1 MQRKNNCFGS
11 RKMCRYFF
19 LFLLL
24 RTFFISNT
32 CDGRSSWALDYLKM
46 REALKI
52 KELLQEGKYERSKF
66 MTFKVNKI
74 VRGYKNIH
82 LYHLSFET
90 NRNKFLF
97 LLEDR
102 RRRRWGA
109 CFINDKE
116 ADTKIARQQI
126 STFSSS
132 EIYPMQTLENRGRF

>member
-1 MQRKNNCFGS
+1 MQRKNNCFVSG
-11 RKMCRYFF
+11 KMCRYVF

-24 RTFFISNT
+24 RPFFISNT

-82 LYHLSFET
+82 QPILYHLSFET

-102 RRRRWGA
+102 RRRR
-109 CFINDKE
+109 
-116 ADTKIARQQI
+116 
-126 STFSSS
+126 
-132 EIYPMQTLENRGRF
+132 

>member
-102 RRRRWGA
+102 RRRRWRA
-109 CFINDKE
+109 CFITDKE
-116 ADTKIARQQI
+116 ADTNIARQQI

>member
-19 LFLLL
+19 SFLLL

-74 VRGYKNIH
+74 VRGYENIH
-82 LYHLSFET
+82 QPYNT
-90 NRNKFLF
+90 NLV
-97 LLEDR
+97 
-102 RRRRWGA
+102 
-109 CFINDKE
+109 
-116 ADTKIARQQI
+116 
-126 STFSSS
+126 STHITTIF
-132 EIYPMQTLENRGRF
+132 YFC